1 LVDQE
6 EDLTEIYK
14 PEIKKLS
21 GLTVI
26 GKIDLPAE
34 EKKKISPY
42 QPVKVDGS
50 NDFRRKK
57 KRKRILKEKEVVL

>member
-34 EKKKISPY
+34 KEKKFLLINLLKLMEVMIS
-42 QPVKVDGS
+42 GE
-50 NDFRRKK
+50 RKK
-57 KRKRILKEKEVVL
+57 GKRY